1 MNTVKSEQIHIM
13 VVEDDPSLSDWISE
27 YLTTHG
33 YLVTLAD
40 RGDTAVELVRSDE
53 PDIVVLD
60 IMLPVKDG
68 FQVCREI
75 RDFFYKPVLM
85 LTACG
90 EETDEVLGL
99 ELGADDYLAKP
110 VKPRVLL
117 ARIKALLRRGSEDA
131 QNDQHRHFGNFR
143 IDAESRTAT
152 LENESVP
159 VSSHEFTVLWYL
171 AERAGQ
177 VISREELVS
186 AVRGIEY
193 DGLDRSV
200 DICISRLRKKLH
212 DDPEQPRRIKTI
224 RGKGYL
230 LATDAW

>member
-1 MNTVKSEQIHIM
+1 MSPESIEQTHIM

-27 YLTTHG
+27 YLTSHG
-33 YLVTLAD
+33 YLVTIAD
-40 RGDTAVELVRSDE
+40 RGDTAVELVQADM

-60 IMLPVKDG
+60 VMLPVKDG

-75 RDFFYKPVLM
+75 RSFFHKPVLM
-85 LTACG
+85 LTACA

-99 ELGADDYLAKP
+99 ELGADDYLSKP

-117 ARIKALLRRGSEDA
+117 ARIKALLRRGKEELQSDN
-131 QNDQHRHFGNFR
+131 QRRYGDFQ
-143 IDAESRTAT
+143 IDALSRTAT
-152 LENESVP
+152 LANVLVP

-177 VISREELVS
+177 IISRDELIS

-200 DICISRLRKKLH
+200 DICISRLRKKLK
-212 DDPEQPRRIKTI
+212 DDSDQPKRIKTI

-230 LATDAW
+230 FATDAW